1 MLQDQV
7 VLIGKVKDQS
17 MLLAVCRNTGNTAFK
32 GFFRRFIDNL
42 FSQHLH
48 AAGFCLLKACE
59 DFHQL
64 RLAVSVHACKT
75 YDFSPADR

>member
-7 VLIGKVKDQS
+7 VLIGKVQDQS

-42 FSQHLH
+42 FS
-48 AAGFCLLKACE
+48 
-59 DFHQL
+59 
-64 RLAVSVHACKT
+64 
-75 YDFSPADR
+75 PASSRCRILPS